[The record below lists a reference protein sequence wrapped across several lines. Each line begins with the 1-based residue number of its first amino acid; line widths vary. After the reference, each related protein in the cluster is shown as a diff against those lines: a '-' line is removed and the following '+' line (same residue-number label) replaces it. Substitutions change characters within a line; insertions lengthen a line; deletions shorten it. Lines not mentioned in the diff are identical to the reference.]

1 MHQFLIYL
9 FIVISQLALAVF
21 KVLEIKWVVE
31 NDITK
36 SVILFNIQILFWIA
50 STAWS
55 VDSFLK
61 GDWVT
66 IILFLLSGSIGKIII
81 LKYFKKKE
89 ALLNEGV

>member
-1 MHQFLIYL
+1 MHQLLIY
-9 FIVISQLALAVF
+9 FCVILTQLALAVF

-31 NDITK
+31 NNITK
-36 SVILFNIQILFWIA
+36 SVVLFNIQTMFWIA

-66 IILFLLSGSIGKIII
+66 ITLFLLSGSIGKIII
-81 LKYFKKKE
+81 LKYFKRKE
-89 ALLNEGV
+89 ECVE

>member
-1 MHQFLIYL
+1 MHPILIY
-9 FIVISQLALAVF
+9 FCVILTQLALAVF

-36 SVILFNIQILFWIA
+36 SVVLFNIQTMFWIA

-61 GDWVT
+61 GDWIT
-66 IILFLLSGSIGKIII
+66 ITLFLLSGSIGKLII
-81 LKYFKKKE
+81 LKYFKRKE
-89 ALLNEGV
+89 ECAE

>member
-1 MHQFLIYL
+1 MNDFLVYL
-9 FIVISQLALAVF
+9 FVVFSQLALAVF

-36 SVILFNIQILFWIA
+36 SVILFNIQILLWIS

-61 GDWVT
+61 GDWIT
-66 IILFLLSGSIGKIII
+66 IVLFLLSGSIGKIII
-81 LKYFKKKE
+81 LKYYKKKE
-89 ALLNEGV
+89 KY

>member
-1 MHQFLIYL
+1 MHQILIY
-9 FIVISQLALAVF
+9 FCVILTQLALAVF

-36 SVILFNIQILFWIA
+36 SVVLFNIQTMFWIA

-61 GDWVT
+61 GDWIT
-66 IILFLLSGSIGKIII
+66 ITLFLLSGSIGKIII
-81 LKYFKKKE
+81 LKYFKRKE
-89 ALLNEGV
+89 ECVE

>member
-1 MHQFLIYL
+1 VHQFLIYL

-36 SVILFNIQILFWIA
+36 SVILFNIQILLWIS

-61 GDWVT
+61 GDWIT
-66 IILFLLSGSIGKIII
+66 IVLFLLSGSIGKIII
-81 LKYFKKKE
+81 LKYYKKKE
-89 ALLNEGV
+89 KY

>member
-1 MHQFLIYL
+1 MHPYFIYG
-9 FIVISQLALAVF
+9 FVIVSQLALAVF

-31 NDITK
+31 NNITK
-36 SVILFNIQILFWIA
+36 SVILFNIQIMFWIA

-61 GDWVT
+61 GDWLT
-66 IILFLLSGSIGKIII
+66 IVLFLLSGSVGKIII

-89 ALLNEGV
+89 ALNEGI

>member
-1 MHQFLIYL
+1 MNQFLVYS
-9 FIVISQLALAVF
+9 FVIVSQIALAVF

-31 NDITK
+31 NNITK
-36 SVILFNIQILFWIA
+36 SVILFNVQTLFWIA

-66 IILFLLSGSIGKIII
+66 IILFLLSGSIGKIVI

-89 ALLNEGV
+89 K

>member
-1 MHQFLIYL
+1 MHPYFIYG
-9 FIVISQLALAVF
+9 FVIVSQLALAVF

-31 NDITK
+31 NNITK

-61 GDWVT
+61 GDWLT
-66 IILFLLSGSIGKIII
+66 IVLFLLSGSIGKIII
-81 LKYFKKKE
+81 LKYFKRKE
-89 ALLNEGV
+89 ECAE

>member
-1 MHQFLIYL
+1 MHQILIY
-9 FIVISQLALAVF
+9 FCVILTQLALAVF

-31 NDITK
+31 NDVTK
-36 SVILFNIQILFWIA
+36 SVLLFNIQTLFWIA

-61 GDWVT
+61 GDWIT

-81 LKYFKKKE
+81 LKYFKRKE
-89 ALLNEGV
+89 GCAE

>member
-1 MHQFLIYL
+1 MHQILIY
-9 FIVISQLALAVF
+9 FCVILTQLALAVF

-31 NDITK
+31 NDVTK
-36 SVILFNIQILFWIA
+36 SVLLFNIQTMFWIA

-61 GDWVT
+61 GDWIT

-81 LKYFKKKE
+81 LKYFKRKE
-89 ALLNEGV
+89 ECVE

>member
-1 MHQFLIYL
+1 MNEILIYCFVVL
-9 FIVISQLALAVF
+9 SQLALAVF

-36 SVILFNIQILFWIA
+36 SVILFNIQILLWIS

-61 GDWVT
+61 GDWIT
-66 IILFLLSGSIGKIII
+66 IVLFLLSGSIGKIII
-81 LKYFKKKE
+81 LKYYKKKE
-89 ALLNEGV
+89 K